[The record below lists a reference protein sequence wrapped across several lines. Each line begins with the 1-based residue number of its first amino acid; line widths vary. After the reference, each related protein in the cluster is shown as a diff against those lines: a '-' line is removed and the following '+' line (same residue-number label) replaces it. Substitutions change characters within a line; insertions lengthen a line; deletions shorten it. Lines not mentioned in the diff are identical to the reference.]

1 MTVIDEIKARV
12 DIIDLVSE
20 TVKLRHS
27 GKNYTGFCPFH
38 TNTRTP
44 AFVVFPDSGTWRCF
58 GQCNEGGD
66 IFQFVMKKE
75 GLDFPEALQQLA
87 QRAGVELE
95 ARTPQSK
102 ADEDAHDRLR
112 GLLDDAVT
120 FFRHNLLQT
129 PAGAPALAYF
139 KKRGVADETIETF
152 GLGYAPESWDACLT
166 YFTSRGYTPQELVN
180 VGLVTERSEGSG
192 VYDRFRNRAMFPI
205 RDVQGRMA
213 GFGARILNPNDVPK
227 YLNSPQTALFDKG
240 RLLYGLD
247 QARKAIRAQD
257 QVVIVEGY
265 MDVIVPHQAG
275 FTNTVSPMGTALN
288 EDQLRQLKRYTRRI
302 ILALDADAA
311 GEKATMRGLELAR
324 QALDRSDEMIFDARG
339 LLHHEARLEAD
350 LRVTTIPDGMDPD
363 EVVLRDPE
371 EWKRILE
378 SAQPV
383 VVHVMET
390 LAASRDVEDPKVK
403 SEIAAQVL
411 PLIEDVP
418 DSFER
423 EAYRQRLA
431 RLLRV
436 DERSLVGA
444 HPSVSRPGRSQR
456 RQQRETQGQAQP
468 ARPALTSRSTRAR
481 ELEVHSLRLLL
492 RQPEALYLLDRA
504 LQQFGLS
511 RFGKED
517 FEHADHQGLA
527 RLVQQS
533 LEQDTLDPQ
542 EFIRESMPESLKE
555 RGEEL
560 QAPMPYGEPNEEKL
574 IEDLVRT
581 VVQLRMVRLNEGID
595 QLRMLQQDLQEQQGG
610 QEQPEQPEQ
619 PSEEAAFQLTPY
631 YQILV
636 QYTQT
641 LSRLNLAMARP
652 LQIE

>member
-1 MTVIDEIKARV
+1 MSVIDEVKARV
-12 DIIDLVSE
+12 DIVDLVSE

-44 AFVVFPDSGTWRCF
+44 AFVVFPNSGTWRCF

-75 GLDFPEALQQLA
+75 GLDFPGALQQLA

-95 ARTPQSK
+95 ARTPQSQE
-102 ADEDAHDRLR
+102 EDDANDRLR
-112 GLLDDAVT
+112 ALLEDAVT

-139 KKRGVADETIETF
+139 KKRGVTDETIETF
-152 GLGYAPESWDACLT
+152 GLGYAPESWDAALT
-166 YFTSRGYTPQELVN
+166 YFTSRGYKSEELVS
-180 VGLVTERSEGSG
+180 VGLVTERSEGKG

-205 RDVQGRMA
+205 RDMQGRMC

-247 QARKAIRAQD
+247 RARKAIRTED

-324 QALDRSDEMIFDARG
+324 QALDHSDEMVFDARG
-339 LLHHEARLEAD
+339 LLHHEARLQAD
-350 LRVTTIPDGMDPD
+350 LRVTTIPEGMDPD

-378 SAQPV
+378 NAQPV

-390 LAASRDVEDPKVK
+390 LAAHRDVEDPKVK

-418 DSFER
+418 ELVR
-423 EAYRQRLA
+423 A
-431 RLLRV
+431 
-436 DERSLVGA
+436 RSLPPASGPPAARRRAFAGGSQAGRLTLRAGA
-444 HPSVSRPGRSQR
+444 APPAAPGGGPDPASGAGKPQHPGP
-456 RQQRETQGQAQP
+456 
-468 ARPALTSRSTRAR
+468 
-481 ELEVHSLRLLL
+481 
-492 RQPEALYLLDRA
+492 
-504 LQQFGLS
+504 
-511 RFGKED
+511 
-517 FEHADHQGLA
+517 
-527 RLVQQS
+527 
-533 LEQDTLDPQ
+533 
-542 EFIRESMPESLKE
+542 
-555 RGEEL
+555 
-560 QAPMPYGEPNEEKL
+560 
-574 IEDLVRT
+574 
-581 VVQLRMVRLNEGID
+581 
-595 QLRMLQQDLQEQQGG
+595 
-610 QEQPEQPEQ
+610 
-619 PSEEAAFQLTPY
+619 
-631 YQILV
+631 
-636 QYTQT
+636 
-641 LSRLNLAMARP
+641 
-652 LQIE
+652 